1 MSIIL
6 ARDIRYYDGKTATPH
21 NVTIHATGSFI
32 EILDQNETQI
42 ARWKV
47 SDIKIIDKPT
57 PPIPGKLGY
66 AKQPHARLLMEDGKA
81 WKYITTKIKSENKPF
96 TLPTSIPALIAFAV
110 IAAGVLAFSFLGLP
124 RLMENAAYL
133 IPDQTAKAIGKNITD
148 SMISS
153 YRVCN
158 APKGEAALQKLV
170 NKISKHT
177 SRDIIY
183 NVRIVDETSVPNAF
197 AAPGGYIILYKA
209 VLDNA
214 SGPDDVAG
222 VLAHEMSHVDLYHS
236 AKSLVRNVGFS
247 AMLAMMLGDAS
258 VVKVAGMINQLH
270 FSREDETAADE
281 HAVKLLEK
289 ADIDPKGLSNF
300 FESVLK
306 IQGNVDVAGLL
317 GYLSTHPETQE
328 RIENINKN
336 RQKGLNY
343 QPSLDQNDWQDLKNI
358 CR

>member
-21 NVTIHATGSFI
+21 NVTLHATGSFI

-47 SDIKIIDKPT
+47 SDIKVIEKPT

-66 AKQPHARLLMEDGKA
+66 AKQPHARIMMEDDKA
-81 WKYITTKIKSENKPF
+81 WKYITSKIKSENKPM
-96 TLPTSIPALIAFAV
+96 TLPTSVPALVALAV
-110 IAAGVLAFSFLGLP
+110 IAVAVLAFSFLGLP

-158 APKGEAALQKLV
+158 SPKGEAALQKLV
-170 NKISKHT
+170 NRISENT
-177 SRDIIY
+177 SRDIKY
-183 NVRIVDETSVPNAF
+183 NVRVVDEASVPNAF
-197 AAPGGYIILYKA
+197 AAPGGYIIIYKA
-209 VLDNA
+209 VLDSA

-222 VLAHEMSHVDLYHS
+222 VLAHEMSHVDLYHAS
-236 AKSLVRNVGFS
+236 KSLVRNVGFS

-270 FSREDETAADE
+270 FSREDETEADE
-281 HAVKLLEK
+281 HAVKLLEQAK
-289 ADIDPKGLSNF
+289 IDPNGLANF
-300 FESVLK
+300 FESILR
-306 IQGNVDVAGLL
+306 IQGDIDVAGLL
-317 GYLSTHPETQE
+317 GYLSTHPETKE
-328 RIENINKN
+328 RIQNIKKI
-336 RQKGLNY
+336 RKKRLNY
-343 QPSLDQNDWQDLKNI
+343 TPAITPNEWKDLQNI
-358 CR
+358 CN